1 MTTLRVDRNHMLQCD
16 VHENNQA
23 NGAIEEEESSVEATL
38 VSQDKYNS
46 GVNNMTIYVNSGTAS
61 VTAMH

>member
-46 GVNNMTIYVNSGTAS
+46 GVNNMTI
-61 VTAMH
+61 